1 MHRSTS
7 SVGASAGRLSSKAF
21 HLRIKGDRLR
31 YGFVGVTTGD
41 ESIYSPINATTFAV
55 PKGKTLK
62 HLYLVVMGAPE
73 RHEDVMTSVAS
84 EHEPAAYR
92 QFPYEF
98 QIHDE

>member
-1 MHRSTS
+1 M
-7 SVGASAGRLSSKAF
+7 
-21 HLRIKGDRLR
+21 
-31 YGFVGVTTGD
+31 GVTTDD
-41 ESIYSPINATTFAV
+41 ESYYSLVNATTFAV
-55 PKGKTLK
+55 PKSKALK

-84 EHEPAAYR
+84 EQEPAAYR